1 MPPEAASRTRLKAFV
16 HSTPLH
22 LDPCFS
28 RCPEALSSPDKRA
41 EAPGYGSAICTRRYS
56 PYMSAIPVAEGVP

>member
-16 HSTPLH
+16 HSTH
-22 LDPCFS
+22 CISIRAFQDA
-28 RCPEALSSPDKRA
+28 RRHYRRPDKRA